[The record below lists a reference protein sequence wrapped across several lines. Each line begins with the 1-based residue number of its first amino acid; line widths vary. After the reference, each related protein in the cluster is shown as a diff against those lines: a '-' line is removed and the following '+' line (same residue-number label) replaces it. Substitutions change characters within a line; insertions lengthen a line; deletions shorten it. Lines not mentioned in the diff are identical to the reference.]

1 MDAKKFYNTVKEM
14 RRMQKLYYKHRHHS
28 MLKRSK
34 ELEAE
39 IDAEIERVEKITN
52 KQQLNLF

>member
-1 MDAKKFYNTVKEM
+1 M
-14 RRMQKLYYKHRHHS
+14 RRIQKLYFKNRDHAL
-28 MLKRSK
+28 LKRSK

-52 KQQLNLF
+52 KQQLNLFE